1 MKFFSFRFLIKLL
14 VFFISLSLLLLLV
27 FGISYYTID
36 RIQKKNNLMDI
47 EDYSPISTLVVP
59 QNPKTRSKFPFID
72 VHSHHWNMPIMNLDN
87 LIEEMDSLNMIYQIN
102 LSGSGLAVFSGKQ
115 DLMDLNLSKS
125 INNVKKNYPERFGVF
140 VNLDLSKIGRKDFKL
155 NTEKHLLNASKIGAT
170 GLKIYKNLGLNLKDG
185 EGNRVKVDDDRL
197 QFIWEKCAE
206 LNLPVLI
213 HSGEPIA
220 FFLNIDKYNERWL
233 HAKQRPSSFR
243 PSDKYPSFEIVM
255 SEQYNMFKKNPKTT
269 FINAHMGWY
278 GNNLSKLDQQLI
290 DLPNVYVEFGAVINE
305 LGRQPVSAR
314 KFFIKHQDRI
324 LFGKDNY
331 NKEEYHLYFQV
342 LETSDEYI
350 EYFRKRHGLWRLYG
364 LNLPDSVLKKVY
376 HQNALKIFPSIN
388 SNLFK

>member
-1 MKFFSFRFLIKLL
+1 MKFFSFRFLIKLF

-47 EDYSPISTLVVP
+47 EEYSPISTLVVP

-87 LIEEMDSLNMIYQIN
+87 LIEEMDSLNMKYQIN

-140 VNLDLSKIGRKDFKL
+140 VNLDLSRIGRKDFKL
-155 NTEKHLLNASKIGAT
+155 NTEKYLLNASKIGAT

-220 FFLNIDKYNERWL
+220 FFQNIDKYNERWL

-243 PSDKYPSFEIVM
+243 PSDKYPSFEVVM

-331 NKEEYHLYFQV
+331 NKEEYYLYFQV

-364 LNLPDSVLKKVY
+364 LNLPDTVLKKVY

>member
-87 LIEEMDSLNMIYQIN
+87 LIEEMDSLNMKYQIN

-155 NTEKHLLNASKIGAT
+155 NTEKYLLNASKIGAT

-220 FFLNIDKYNERWL
+220 FFQNIDKYNERWL

-331 NKEEYHLYFQV
+331 NKEEYYLYFQV

>member
-87 LIEEMDSLNMIYQIN
+87 LIEEMDSLNMKYQIN

-125 INNVKKNYPERFGVF
+125 INNIKKNYPERFGVF

-155 NTEKHLLNASKIGAT
+155 NTEKYLLNASKIGAT

-220 FFLNIDKYNERWL
+220 FFQNIDKYNERWL

-331 NKEEYHLYFQV
+331 NKEEYYLYFQV

>member
-1 MKFFSFRFLIKLL
+1 MKFFSFRFLIKLF

-47 EDYSPISTLVVP
+47 EEYSPISTLVVP

-87 LIEEMDSLNMIYQIN
+87 LIEEMDSLNMKYQIN

-155 NTEKHLLNASKIGAT
+155 NTEKYLLNASKIGAT

-243 PSDKYPSFEIVM
+243 PSDKYPSFETVM

-331 NKEEYHLYFQV
+331 NKEEYYLYFQV

>member
-1 MKFFSFRFLIKLL
+1 MKFFSFRFLIKLF

-47 EDYSPISTLVVP
+47 EEYSPISTLVVP
-59 QNPKTRSKFPFID
+59 QNRKTRSKFPFID

-87 LIEEMDSLNMIYQIN
+87 LIEEMDSLNMKYQIN

-140 VNLDLSKIGRKDFKL
+140 VNLDFSKIGRKDFKL
-155 NTEKHLLNASKIGAT
+155 NTEKYLLNASKIGAT

-220 FFLNIDKYNERWL
+220 FFQNIDKYNERWL

-331 NKEEYHLYFQV
+331 NKEEYYLYFQV

>member
-87 LIEEMDSLNMIYQIN
+87 LIEEMDSLNMKYQIN

-155 NTEKHLLNASKIGAT
+155 NTEKYLLNASKIGAT

-206 LNLPVLI
+206 LNMPVLI

-331 NKEEYHLYFQV
+331 NKEEYYLYFQV

>member
-47 EDYSPISTLVVP
+47 EEYSPISTLVVP

-87 LIEEMDSLNMIYQIN
+87 LIEEMDSLNMKYQIN

-155 NTEKHLLNASKIGAT
+155 NTEKYLLNASKIGAT

-243 PSDKYPSFEIVM
+243 PSDKYPSFETVM

-331 NKEEYHLYFQV
+331 NKEEYYLYFQV

>member
-1 MKFFSFRFLIKLL
+1 
-14 VFFISLSLLLLLV
+14 
-27 FGISYYTID
+27 
-36 RIQKKNNLMDI
+36 MDI
-47 EDYSPISTLVVP
+47 DEYSPISTLVVP
-59 QNPKTRSKFPFID
+59 QNRKTRSKFPFID

-87 LIEEMDSLNMIYQIN
+87 LIEEMDSLNMKYQIN

-155 NTEKHLLNASKIGAT
+155 NTEKYLLNASKIGAT

-220 FFLNIDKYNERWL
+220 FFQNIDKYNERWL

-255 SEQYNMFKKNPKTT
+255 SEQHNMFKKNPKTT

-305 LGRQPVSAR
+305 LGRQPVSAK

-331 NKEEYHLYFQV
+331 NTEEYYLYFQV

>member
-47 EDYSPISTLVVP
+47 EEYSPTSTLVVP

-87 LIEEMDSLNMIYQIN
+87 LIEEMDSLNMKYQIN

-155 NTEKHLLNASKIGAT
+155 NTEKYLLNASKIGAT

-220 FFLNIDKYNERWL
+220 FFQNIDKYNERWL

-331 NKEEYHLYFQV
+331 NKEEYYLYFQV

>member
-1 MKFFSFRFLIKLL
+1 MKFFSFRFLIKLF

-47 EDYSPISTLVVP
+47 EEYSPISTLVVP

-87 LIEEMDSLNMIYQIN
+87 LIEEMDSLNMKYQIN

-155 NTEKHLLNASKIGAT
+155 NTEKYLLNASKIGAT

-220 FFLNIDKYNERWL
+220 FFQNIDKYNERWL

-243 PSDKYPSFEIVM
+243 PSEKYPSFEIVM
-255 SEQYNMFKKNPKTT
+255 SEQHNMFKKNPKTT

-331 NKEEYHLYFQV
+331 NKEEYYLYFQV

>member
-47 EDYSPISTLVVP
+47 EEYSPISTLVVP

-87 LIEEMDSLNMIYQIN
+87 LIEEMDSLNMKYQIN

-155 NTEKHLLNASKIGAT
+155 NTEKYLLNASKIGAT

-220 FFLNIDKYNERWL
+220 FFQNIDKYNERWL

-331 NKEEYHLYFQV
+331 NKEEYYLYFQV

>member
-1 MKFFSFRFLIKLL
+1 MKFFSFKFLIKLF

-47 EDYSPISTLVVP
+47 EEYSPISTLVVP

-87 LIEEMDSLNMIYQIN
+87 LIEEMDSLNMKYQIN

-140 VNLDLSKIGRKDFKL
+140 VNLDLSRIGRKDFKL
-155 NTEKHLLNASKIGAT
+155 NTEKYLLNASKIGAT

-220 FFLNIDKYNERWL
+220 FFQNIDKYNERWL

-331 NKEEYHLYFQV
+331 NKEEYYLYFQV

>member
-87 LIEEMDSLNMIYQIN
+87 LIEEMDSLNMKYQIN

-155 NTEKHLLNASKIGAT
+155 NTEKYLLNASKIGAT

-206 LNLPVLI
+206 LNMPVLI

-314 KFFIKHQDRI
+314 KFFLKHQDRI

>member
-1 MKFFSFRFLIKLL
+1 MKFFSFRFLIKLF

-47 EDYSPISTLVVP
+47 EEYSPISTLVVP

-87 LIEEMDSLNMIYQIN
+87 LIEEMDSLNMKYQIN

-155 NTEKHLLNASKIGAT
+155 NTEKYLLNASKIGAT

-220 FFLNIDKYNERWL
+220 FFQNIDKYNERWL

-243 PSDKYPSFEIVM
+243 PSNKYPSFEIVM

-331 NKEEYHLYFQV
+331 NKEEYYLYFQV

>member
-1 MKFFSFRFLIKLL
+1 MKFFSFRFLIKLF
-14 VFFISLSLLLLLV
+14 VFFVSLSLLLILV

-87 LIEEMDSLNMIYQIN
+87 LIEEMDSLNMKYQIN

-155 NTEKHLLNASKIGAT
+155 NTEKYLLNASKVGAT

-220 FFLNIDKYNERWL
+220 FFQNIDKYNERWL

-331 NKEEYHLYFQV
+331 NKEEYYLYFQV

>member
-47 EDYSPISTLVVP
+47 EEYSPISTLVVP

-87 LIEEMDSLNMIYQIN
+87 LIEEMDSLNMKYQIN
-102 LSGSGLAVFSGKQ
+102 LSGSGFAVFSGKQ

-125 INNVKKNYPERFGVF
+125 INNIKKNYPERFGVF

-155 NTEKHLLNASKIGAT
+155 NTEKYLLNASKIGAT

-220 FFLNIDKYNERWL
+220 FFQNIDKYNERWL

-331 NKEEYHLYFQV
+331 NKEEYYLYFQV

>member
-1 MKFFSFRFLIKLL
+1 MKFFSFRFLIKLF

-47 EDYSPISTLVVP
+47 EEYSPISTLVVP
-59 QNPKTRSKFPFID
+59 QNRKTRSKFPFID

-155 NTEKHLLNASKIGAT
+155 NTEKYLLNASKIGAT

-331 NKEEYHLYFQV
+331 NKEEYYLYFQV

>member
-1 MKFFSFRFLIKLL
+1 MKFFSFRFLIKLF

-47 EDYSPISTLVVP
+47 EEYSPISTLVVP
-59 QNPKTRSKFPFID
+59 QNQKTRSKFPFID

-87 LIEEMDSLNMIYQIN
+87 LIEEMDSLNMKYQIN

-155 NTEKHLLNASKIGAT
+155 NTEKYLLNASKIGAT

-220 FFLNIDKYNERWL
+220 FFQNIDKYNERWL

-243 PSDKYPSFEIVM
+243 PSEKYPSFEIVM
-255 SEQYNMFKKNPKTT
+255 SEQHNMFKKNPKTT
-269 FINAHMGWY
+269 FINAHMGWF
-278 GNNLSKLDQQLI
+278 GNNLSKLDQQLT

-331 NKEEYHLYFQV
+331 NKEEYYLYFQV